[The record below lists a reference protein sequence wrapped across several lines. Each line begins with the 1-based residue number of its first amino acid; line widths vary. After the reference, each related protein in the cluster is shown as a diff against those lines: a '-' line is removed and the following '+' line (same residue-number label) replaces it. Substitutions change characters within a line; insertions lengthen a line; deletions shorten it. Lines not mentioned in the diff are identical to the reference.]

1 MIRRPAVNRLDA
13 EAVPPG
19 CVCDAQQAERLR
31 ALADIR
37 AMAIRECGQA
47 GSNRQLI
54 DFALDIV
61 NRTKG
66 L

>member
-1 MIRRPAVNRLDA
+1 MIRRQADRLDT

-19 CVCDAQQAERLR
+19 CVCDAQQAERLK

-61 NRTKG
+61 NRTRG